1 MKVRHKSSGEL
12 IEARVEPVEGKD
24 WANIEKNNAFQFDW
38 NLEKRH
44 EAYKIRLDSD
54 EEILGLISFKDIPRE
69 FRIHICLIE
78 VNRKDVGRKKRYDH
92 LAGCLLAF
100 ACEQSFKRDYDG
112 YVSLRSKT
120 ELIGHYVS
128 KYGFQ
133 QLGKN
138 LFIDLADAER
148 LINEY
153 LGNGR

>member
-1 MKVRHKSSGEL
+1 MRVRHKSSGEL
-12 IEARVEPVEGKD
+12 IEARIEPVEGED
-24 WANIEKNNAFQFDW
+24 WANIQKNNAFQFDW

-44 EAYKIRLDSD
+44 ETYKIRLDSD
-54 EEILGLISFKDIPRE
+54 EEILGLISFKDIPGE

-78 VNRKDVGRKKRYDH
+78 VNFRDVGRKKRYDH

-100 ACEQSFKRDYDG
+100 ACEQSFKRDYEG
-112 YVSLRSKT
+112 YISLRPKT
-120 ELIGHYVS
+120 ELIKHYMS

>member
-38 NLEKRH
+38 TLEKRH
-44 EAYKIRLDSD
+44 ETYKVRLDSD
-54 EEILGLISFKDIPRE
+54 EEILGLISFKDIPGE

-78 VNRKDVGRKKRYDH
+78 VNRRDVGRKKRYDH

-100 ACEQSFKRDYDG
+100 ACEQSFKRDYEG
-112 YVSLRSKT
+112 YVSLRPKT

-128 KYGFQ
+128 KYGFR

-138 LFIDLADAER
+138 LFVELADAER

-153 LGNGR
+153 LNNGR

>member
-12 IEARVEPVEGKD
+12 IGARVEPVEGKD

-38 NLEKRH
+38 TLEKRH
-44 EAYKIRLDSD
+44 ETYKIRLDSD
-54 EEILGLISFKDIPRE
+54 EEILGLISFKDIPGE

-78 VNRKDVGRKKRYDH
+78 VNRRDVGRKKRYDH
-92 LAGCLLAF
+92 LVGCLLAF
-100 ACEQSFKRDYDG
+100 ACEQSFKRDYAG
-112 YVSLRSKT
+112 YVSLRPKT

-128 KYGFQ
+128 KYGFR

-138 LFIDLADAER
+138 LFVELADAER

-153 LGNGR
+153 LNNGR